1 MTNTFSIHKI
11 IATATIVIALIFP
24 LAVNAQQNAQIAQ
37 DELHAA
43 IWASLLADPRT
54 ANIPPEQMQA
64 LVDAL
69 AVKAVAQNMTAE
81 DITKGST
88 MGSTTATPVAAQHV
102 VCQKGIMGYL
112 CAFNQAFGFAGDTYI
127 VPLMLLVTSGLLI
140 VVIWE
145 MIIHHRRKLMAM
157 KASAPPWENMP
168 K

>member
-1 MTNTFSIHKI
+1 MTNSFSIHKI
-11 IATATIVIALIFP
+11 IATATITLALIFP
-24 LAVNAQQNAQIAQ
+24 LAVYAQAAQ
-37 DELHAA
+37 DQLHAA

-69 AVKAVAQNMTAE
+69 AEKAVAQNMTAE
-81 DITKGST
+81 DISNGST
-88 MGSTTATPVAAQHV
+88 MGSTAATPVAAQEME
-102 VCQKGIMGYL
+102 CQRGIMGYL
-112 CAFNQAFGFAGDTYI
+112 CAFNRSFGFSGDNYI

-145 MIIHHRRKLMAM
+145 MIIHHRRKLAAI